1 MKPMKDSILQKL
13 LIEVF
18 SVNIL
23 LTVTIDLHPNN
34 IESWHF
40 LITSKLPKAFTR
52 KTVSDLTLTPS
63 FVSSILA

>member
-34 IESWHF
+34 IES
-40 LITSKLPKAFTR
+40 
-52 KTVSDLTLTPS
+52 
-63 FVSSILA
+63 